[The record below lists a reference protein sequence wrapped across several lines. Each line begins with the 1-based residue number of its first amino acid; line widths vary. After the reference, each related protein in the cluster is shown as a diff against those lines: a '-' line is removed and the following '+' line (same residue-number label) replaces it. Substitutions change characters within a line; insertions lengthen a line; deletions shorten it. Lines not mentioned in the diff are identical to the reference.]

1 MSRKIGIYKIT
12 NLINSKLY
20 IGKSKDIE
28 NRYKKHLTQLKHNN
42 HINKHFQ
49 NSFNKYG
56 EDNFLYEIIEECE
69 LNLLNDKE
77 KYWINYYDCSNPLF
91 GYNKTKGGDG
101 LIATDEIKSKISKS
115 LLGVKHSE
123 ERKLNQSKSHIGL
136 ILSEE
141 TKEKQSISQTKRF
154 QDKNE
159 INKHRIAMSK
169 KSVIQYDLNNN
180 FIQEFISIR
189 EAERITGVNS
199 SSISRVCNNERK
211 TTGKFIWK
219 YK

>member
-77 KYWINYYDCSNPLF
+77 N
-91 GYNKTKGGDG
+91 
-101 LIATDEIKSKISKS
+101 
-115 LLGVKHSE
+115 
-123 ERKLNQSKSHIGL
+123 IGL
-136 ILSEE
+136 IIMIVQILYLVIIKQKEE
-141 TKEKQSISQTKRF
+141 
-154 QDKNE
+154 
-159 INKHRIAMSK
+159 M
-169 KSVIQYDLNNN
+169 V
-180 FIQEFISIR
+180 
-189 EAERITGVNS
+189 
-199 SSISRVCNNERK
+199 
-211 TTGKFIWK
+211 
-219 YK
+219 